1 MVPYHCIH
9 LYLLVMI
16 AVQVNCFRTPL
27 PFGTGYLGTKPDN
40 ELSDQGIFQLLWK
53 SLSYEPSKE
62 AKAEGNVTARG
73 YLPTHGQQLENYIY
87 YMVFLSLDDRYED
100 ILDYLSPKIWD
111 TVDYFTE
118 TYQPSVTLPHYLIT
132 KGRLRLRNYEDKTCL
147 PGWPGWPDCVWIK
160 WYNQS

>member
-16 AVQVNCFRTPL
+16 AVQVNCFRAPL

-62 AKAEGNVTARG
+62 AKAE
-73 YLPTHGQQLENYIY
+73 
-87 YMVFLSLDDRYED
+87 DDRYED

-118 TYQPSVTLPHYLIT
+118 TYQPSVTLPHYHIT

-147 PGWPGWPDCVWIK
+147 PGWPGWPDCVWFK